1 MKKLSILLALL
12 LLVTGCSSNA
22 GISQAPEATTAA
34 AVQETGNEN
43 QLVTVDIYAVN
54 DLHGKLAD
62 TDAQPGVDELSTY
75 LKQAQ
80 QAGNTI
86 LLATGDMW
94 QGASESNLTDGLIVT
109 DWMNEMDFTALTV
122 GGHEFD
128 WGEEPLRQNVE
139 LAEFPFLSINIYNR
153 ETDQPLEYC
162 ETSIMV
168 DVDGVQ
174 IGIIGAIGDIYNSI
188 ATEHSKNIYFKVGDE
203 LTELVKAESEKLR
216 SEGADF
222 IIYTMHAGYDKTNV
236 VTKSKSVSDW
246 ELEEYYDVVLSEGYV
261 DIVFEADSHFTYVL
275 TDREG
280 VYHLQAGGNNKGI
293 SHASV
298 LFNKANGDVLIY
310 NAELVMA
317 NQYTQLEDDPV
328 VEQLL
333 EKYDE
338 QIAPSTRLLG
348 NNSQYRSGDDI
359 CQIVADLYASLG
371 EETWGEEYDIVLGG
385 GFISCRSPGYLPAG
399 EVSYS
404 HLLALLPFDN
414 QITLC
419 SIQGR
424 DLISKFLESTHYAYF
439 IKTTDYGESIRN
451 RIDPDATYYVVTDS
465 YSAYYAPN
473 NMTVIDTYDDGIFA
487 RDLMADYISAGGM
500 Q

>member
-12 LLVTGCSSNA
+12 LLLTGCSSNA
-22 GISQAPEATTAA
+22 AISQTPEATTAA
-34 AVQETGNEN
+34 AIQETEN
-43 QLVTVDIYAVN
+43 NLVTLDIFAVN

-80 QAGNTI
+80 HAGNTI

-94 QGASESNLTDGLIVT
+94 QGASESNLTGGLIVT

-128 WGEEPLRQNVE
+128 WGEEPLKQNVE

-338 QIAPSTRLLG
+338 QLAPATRLLG
-348 NNSQYRSGDDI
+348 NNGHYRSGDDI

-385 GFISCRSPGYLPAG
+385 GFISCRS
-399 EVSYS
+399 
-404 HLLALLPFDN
+404 LALLPFDN

-439 IKTTDYGESIRN
+439 IKTTDYGRSIRN

-487 RDLMADYISAGGM
+487 RDLVADFISAGGM